1 MIAGALSEPSS
12 DLGMLVG
19 GIVVGDEMDVERF
32 GDVGIDVAEEGKELL
47 GTMALFALGQDVA
60 GSDVKGGEQGG
71 GAVADVIVGDPFDI
85 PQPHGQQGLGAVEG
99 LDLGFLV
106 HAQHHGVV
114 GGLR

>member
-47 GTMALFALGQDVA
+47 GTMALFALGQDVP
-60 GSDVKGGEQGG
+60 
-71 GAVADVIVGDPFDI
+71 VAMSR
-85 PQPHGQQGLGAVEG
+85 A
-99 LDLGFLV
+99 
-106 HAQHHGVV
+106 ANRVV
-114 GGLR
+114 VPWRT